1 MDITGFMARFDLVN
15 ATLAG
20 VGSLTAALVL
30 RTVSKSRMLSAANT
44 PLLDLPLKIFRPVTF
59 LGLNLGHIPRG
70 PVVAMHS

>member
-44 PLLDLPLKIFRPVTF
+44 LLLDLPLKIFRPVTF
-59 LGLNLGHIPRG
+59 LGLNLWQISRG
-70 PVVAMHS
+70 LVVAMHF